1 MVWPLDLLWHWNQK
15 RKLIAALHK
24 RKAIRKVESERVRQ
38 GKLAAQR
45 ERWAQDPLRGA
56 SHV

>member
-56 SHV
+56 L